1 MPLIYLDTISFSYGS
16 RRVLDRVSL
25 HVGDCERAF
34 LVGPNGSGK
43 TTLLKIIQGDL
54 QPDMGEVVSG
64 VSRQFVP
71 HPDDVDGTVADY
83 FDAALAPL
91 KELSIRF
98 DQITTSLV
106 DGGHAFESEYDQL
119 LAEMTARDVWSLDA
133 RTSEM
138 LAGLGLDGIGMS
150 SNRDI
155 TSLSQGQR
163 ARLRL
168 AALLLLRP
176 DVLILDEPTN
186 HLDIETIDFL
196 TKTVKNWPGPV
207 LIASHDRAFI
217 EDVATVIYDMDIS
230 VWKELAIA
238 EGMANIEGLVRNAGN
253 YSDYLDA
260 KETAREKYHQIHGYQ
275 QAQKRHLRQHRR
287 ESMKIA
293 SGGDRVQDPPIR
305 MAKKFFADRAA
316 ATSVKRTRNDDER
329 LQRLEQRE
337 VRKPRNY
344 QLEFP
349 AREGHLGVGVAVSVR
364 QASAVER
371 LAPLD
376 LDLSRGEHLLVTG
389 TNGSG
394 KTTLLSWIATG
405 EPPSGTAVSGF
416 VSRDGSVGFVPQRLP
431 MEGDP
436 GLEHNVWRN
445 GIGDLGKGILHPS
458 MWSIP
463 ISQLSAGNQRRAQ
476 IAVALAGNP
485 SVLIIDE
492 PTNYLDLDTMQALEL
507 ALSKWNGTLVVAS
520 HDRWLIE
527 HWQGRRIH
535 LQTCK

>member
-16 RRVLDRVSL
+16 RRVLDRVNL

-275 QAQKRHLRQHRR
+275 QAQNVIYGNTA
-287 ESMKIA
+287 E
-293 SGGDRVQDPPIR
+293 RV
-305 MAKKFFADRAA
+305 
-316 ATSVKRTRNDDER
+316 
-329 LQRLEQRE
+329 
-337 VRKPRNY
+337 
-344 QLEFP
+344 
-349 AREGHLGVGVAVSVR
+349 
-364 QASAVER
+364 
-371 LAPLD
+371 
-376 LDLSRGEHLLVTG
+376 
-389 TNGSG
+389 
-394 KTTLLSWIATG
+394 
-405 EPPSGTAVSGF
+405 
-416 VSRDGSVGFVPQRLP
+416 
-431 MEGDP
+431 
-436 GLEHNVWRN
+436 
-445 GIGDLGKGILHPS
+445 
-458 MWSIP
+458 
-463 ISQLSAGNQRRAQ
+463 
-476 IAVALAGNP
+476 
-485 SVLIIDE
+485 
-492 PTNYLDLDTMQALEL
+492 
-507 ALSKWNGTLVVAS
+507 
-520 HDRWLIE
+520 
-527 HWQGRRIH
+527 
-535 LQTCK
+535 